1 MPDINLDDLEAKARA
16 ATPGWRRQG
25 TAEKHH
31 VFIQHDH
38 GIAPELGRVLLRMNE
53 HFPYEA
59 DAAFV
64 AACSPDVVLAL
75 VGRVRELESRLA
87 ALQWWKP
94 EEAPA
99 PQTTCLLAL
108 RNGRLCVGTYSGA
121 PGAWAPKGTFGSP
134 MSDIL
139 GWLPLDALPEP
150 PKGEADG

>member
-1 MPDINLDDLEAKARA
+1 MEPDLDLDDLEAKARA

-25 TAEKHH
+25 TVEKHH

-75 VGRVRELESRLA
+75 VERVRRAEARIAELEGI
-87 ALQWWKP
+87 
-94 EEAPA
+94 E
-99 PQTTCLLAL
+99 
-108 RNGRLCVGTYSGA
+108 
-121 PGAWAPKGTFGSP
+121 
-134 MSDIL
+134 
-139 GWLPLDALPEP
+139 
-150 PKGEADG
+150 